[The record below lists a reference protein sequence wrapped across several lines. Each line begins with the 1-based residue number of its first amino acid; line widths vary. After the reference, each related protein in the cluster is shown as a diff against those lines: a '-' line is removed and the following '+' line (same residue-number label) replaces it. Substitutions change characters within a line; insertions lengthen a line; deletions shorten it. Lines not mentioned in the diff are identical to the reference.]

1 MLLLPDISTPGEF
14 LFLARTDKIA
24 NPKQTTAKSKLFQ
37 NLPPPHF
44 HPSKP
49 PPSLPPSL
57 PFISLHLPCKIPKS
71 LLNKKKWGS
80 KTSPRKPILLAKEEK

>member
-1 MLLLPDISTPGEF
+1 MLLLSNISTPGEF
-14 LFLARTDKIA
+14 LFLAWTDKIA

-49 PPSLPPSL
+49 PPSPSFL
-57 PFISLHLPCKIPKS
+57 FISPVKS
-71 LLNKKKWGS
+71 PNLS
-80 KTSPRKPILLAKEEK
+80 